1 MHEFELVE
9 ALQKIHLRCRPSK
22 KGASLL
28 ARRCAD
34 CSESDIPDGKSAE
47 CSREDISAVTNATLR
62 RPEAARIRVAL
73 ERSIHFRDLVT
84 EDLDRLAGLC
94 SLRHLRDGEP
104 AGSEGGRRS
113 ALLVVLDGCLRVS
126 SVDVHGNEF
135 VYAMLGAGSF
145 FGLGSVLSGMPT
157 EVEAHASGDSTL
169 ATMDGAKFLAL
180 LDEHPR
186 LWRHMATLLHRR
198 LTLAMTSLRDIS
210 VAPLPQRIV
219 RRLLG
224 QAISCGND
232 ISGEARVELR
242 VTQSDLGRM
251 LATSRSRINGAL
263 KRLEKDGLVKVG
275 YRTISLVDF
284 ARLRQLAGPD
294 VFAF

>member
-1 MHEFELVE
+1 M
-9 ALQKIHLRCRPSK
+9 P
-22 KGASLL
+22 
-28 ARRCAD
+28 
-34 CSESDIPDGKSAE
+34 
-47 CSREDISAVTNATLR
+47 R
-62 RPEAARIRVAL
+62 RPEAARIRAAL
-73 ERSIHFRDLVT
+73 ERSIHFRDLAT
-84 EDLDRLAGLC
+84 EDLDRLAALC
-94 SLRHLRDGEP
+94 SLRRLRDGEL
-104 AGSEGGRRS
+104 AGSEGGRTG

-126 SVDVHGNEF
+126 SVDVHGTEF

-145 FGLGSVLSGMPT
+145 FGLGSVLSGMPA

-180 LDEHPR
+180 LDGHPR

-284 ARLRQLAGPD
+284 ARLRQVAGPD